1 MSITRR
7 KGTDTYFVVKGSTYS
22 TEPKY
27 YSWDDKQ
34 MYPYYE
40 ELEKFEWIPD
50 GITSITEGEL
60 WLLENHPDCYM
71 GGSIYEQY
79 ADSYTGEREPLDFC
93 VLAVPSYYEAVY
105 QTTDRNAI
113 LKEIEAK
120 LLRAVE
126 EQEKSNKEAEL
137 LETVNN
143 LLSQEQECDR

>member
-1 MSITRR
+1 MSIARR
-7 KGTDTYFVVKGSTYS
+7 KGIDTYFVVKGSTYS

-71 GGSIYEQY
+71 GGGIYEQY
-79 ADSYTGEREPLDFC
+79 VNGYDGPKEPLDFC
-93 VLAVPSYYEAVY
+93 ALAVPSYYEGIY
-105 QTTDRNAI
+105 QTTNRNAV
-113 LKEIEAK
+113 LKELKAK
-120 LLRAVE
+120 VLQKIE
-126 EQEKSNKEAEL
+126 EQNHKNKDVHILETINEL
-137 LETVNN
+137 LER
-143 LLSQEQECDR
+143 E